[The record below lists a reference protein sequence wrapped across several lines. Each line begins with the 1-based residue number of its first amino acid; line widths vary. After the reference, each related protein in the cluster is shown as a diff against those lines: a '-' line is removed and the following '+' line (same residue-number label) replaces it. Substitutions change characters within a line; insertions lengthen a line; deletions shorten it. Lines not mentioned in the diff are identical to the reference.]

1 VGILPRL
8 NLAGRDSSST
18 KNCQDMNDLTIT
30 TLELSHLFLIFSD
43 HHQLSIILDNRGTFI
58 HDIPQDTALHWQKY
72 DRSSR
77 AQTKTS
83 RFLSPTGS
91 AGRWS

>member
-1 VGILPRL
+1 MNDFTINNVGIVAP
-8 NLAGRDSSST
+8 
-18 KNCQDMNDLTIT
+18 
-30 TLELSHLFLIFSD
+30 FLIFSD
-43 HHQLSIILDNRGTFI
+43 HHELSIILDNRGTFI
-58 HDIPQDTALHWQKY
+58 HDLPQDTALHWQKY

-77 AQTKTS
+77 AHTKTS